1 MKDPL
6 ERSTVSGRKVL
17 FVTTVIA
24 LLVTVWAILQPALVG
39 TIVLILSLPT
49 IIMLHEAGHYV
60 MAKRGGMK
68 VTEFF
73 VGFGPKIWS
82 VKRGETEYGVKAVL
96 LGGYVRIIGMNNLD
110 HVEPEDEPRA
120 YRNRPFG
127 DRIGVAVAGSAV
139 HFMLALILIFVLLV
153 SIGTLSD
160 TNSVGAVSQDSPA
173 EAVGLQDDDV
183 IVAIDDVTVTDFE
196 DIRDYVRPRP
206 EQEMVL
212 TVERD
217 GEELQI
223 PVTPELTTDGSEEIG
238 QIGVAPGFE
247 TTRVAPLPA
256 VQETFV
262 VFGRTARLSTE
273 ALGRIFSPSGIAN
286 YVETVFSGGENDEG
300 EQSQERFVSPLG
312 FGRLAN
318 QAVADGWLAVLGLLV
333 SINVFVGIFN
343 LIPLLPFDGGHVAIA
358 CYEQIASKIKGR
370 RVQADVA
377 KLLPI
382 TSAVMVLLGF
392 IFVSSLF
399 LDASNPLQNPF

>member
-1 MKDPL
+1 MRDPL
-6 ERSTVSGRKVL
+6 ESTTINGRKVL
-17 FVTTVIA
+17 FVTTVIV

-73 VGFGPKIWS
+73 VGFGPKVWS
-82 VKRGETEYGVKAVL
+82 VKRGETEYGVKAIL

-120 YRNRPFG
+120 YRNRPFSN
-127 DRIGVAVAGSAV
+127 RIQVAVAGSAV
-139 HFMLALILIFVLLV
+139 HFMLALLLIFVLLV

-160 TNSVGAVSQDSPA
+160 TNTVGAISADSPA
-173 EAVGLQDDDV
+173 EVAGLQDDDV
-183 IVAIDDVTVTDFE
+183 IVAIDDVQVSEFE
-196 DIRDYVRPRP
+196 DLRDYVRPRP

-217 GEELQI
+217 GEELRI
-223 PVTPELTTDGSEEIG
+223 PVTPELTTESGEEIG
-238 QIGVAPGFE
+238 LIGVAPGFE
-247 TTRVAPLPA
+247 TDRVAPLPA
-256 VQETFV
+256 VKETFV

-286 YVETVFSGGENDEG
+286 YVDTVFSGGEDAEG

-318 QAVADGWLAVLGLLV
+318 QAVDDGWLAVLGLLV
-333 SINVFVGIFN
+333 SINIFVGIFN

-370 RVQADVA
+370 RVQADVS
-377 KLLPI
+377 KLLPV

-392 IFVSSLF
+392 IFISSLF